1 MTMQAPYTIPAGSAD
16 PVDQLY
22 LYALT
27 TYSARTGTPISAISG
42 DGWRYLDAGGSA
54 VLLGMI
60 GNFDLDPSSPAAVL
74 ARSGR
79 PLAASVPYVSTLPR
93 TGAGRRGGL
102 KVRYD
107 TLIAFYPQLGRDAGI
122 ATFMGRAAALTPAQ
136 AQAETAQADSQAQQL
151 RTDTARAQA
160 QADRVSS
167 FQAGDVAA
175 AGEMV
180 LESLADAL
188 GRGAA
193 SVVGAVG
200 RIAGAGAGAFVG
212 ALPPAVIVGGA
223 VLVAAAAV
231 YAVRRVVS

>member
-1 MTMQAPYTIPAGSAD
+1 MEASYNTD

-22 LYALT
+22 WYALT
-27 TYSARTGTPISAISG
+27 TYGARTGTPINAISG
-42 DGWRYLDAGGSA
+42 DSWRYLDAGGSA

-93 TGAGRRGGL
+93 TRAGRLGAL

-136 AQAETAQADSQAQQL
+136 AQTEAAQADSQAQQL

-167 FQAGDVAA
+167 FQAADLSA
-175 AGEMV
+175 AGEAV
-180 LESLADAL
+180 AGAL

>member
-1 MTMQAPYTIPAGSAD
+1 MTMQAPHTIPAGSAD

-167 FQAGDVAA
+167 FQAGDVSA
-175 AGEMV
+175 AGEAV
-180 LESLADAL
+180 ADAL

-193 SVVGAVG
+193 AVVDAVA